1 MFFAFIDYGPIKLKF
16 GMENVK
22 LISYLVSFFF
32 FGLVCSSLAC
42 FLVWLAC
49 LFVGVRRL
57 SCLFVCIGCLVF
69 NNILIY
75 SKKKKK
81 EKSLQYSITC
91 FKGVYILGVCIV
103 YGVLI
108 LVNWC
113 WFCMCKGNGNGDYK
127 A

>member
-1 MFFAFIDYGPIKLKF
+1 LFFAFIDYGPIKLKF

-69 NNILIY
+69 NNILTD

-81 EKSLQYSITC
+81 VIAIFNNLFQRSLH
-91 FKGVYILGVCIV
+91 LGCL
-103 YGVLI
+103 YCLWG
-108 LVNWC
+108 
-113 WFCMCKGNGNGDYK
+113 FDSG
-127 A
+127 